1 MINLAK
7 RVMPI
12 GKHIP
17 LGEVQD
23 KPYEVYKCPELKDYE
38 GRVGAMHAYRL
49 PSLHMGKLIYPKR
62 HMDNQG
68 EF

>member
-12 GKHIP
+12 GKTVP
-17 LGEVQD
+17 LGEVGSA
-23 KPYEVYKCPELKDYE
+23 PYQVYTCPELKDYQ
-38 GRVGAMHAYRL
+38 GRPGAMHAYRL

-62 HMDNQG
+62 NMDNQG

>member
-7 RVMPI
+7 KVMPI

-17 LGEVQD
+17 LGEVKD
-23 KPYEVYKCPELKDYE
+23 MPYEVYKCPELKDYQ
-38 GRVGAMHAYRL
+38 GRPGAMHAYRL
-49 PSLHMGKLIYPKR
+49 PSLHMGRLIYPKR
-62 HMDNQG
+62 SMDNQG